1 MMFVLFVVVL
11 LYSTSAGLMINKGPN
26 NVTKCLN
33 GEKQILAIE
42 IPCGFTGAPTNTTVP
57 NWRII
62 RRAENGSVISDV
74 TRNTTDINNN
84 SGDKLEWVPDL
95 TNQDVNSSINSTLLI
110 SSVDE
115 TYNQSSYQCSFQL
128 DDHTIIKSKV
138 GTITLVD
145 AFDPPTILMI
155 DTNTST
161 ITVSLSSL
169 PPSCGSSRYN
179 ATISPS
185 HGTIRMINNTFI
197 TFTELTS
204 NTSYN
209 ITVRV
214 VSLVSNGRPTSV
226 TVMTKASE
234 SAPVMS
240 TSAIM
245 TSSSTM
251 VMSTRAIVM
260 PSSTTGMSSST
271 AGMSSST
278 AGMSSSTAGMSSS
291 TAGMSSSTAGMSSS
305 TAGMS
310 SSTAGMS
317 SSTAGMS
324 ISTTGMSSSIT
335 GMSSSTTGISRSTIR
350 MSTSSMVT
358 QTIGSGGNND
368 NDSSSSDGGNGG
380 IIGAVIGILMAL
392 VVTGVVIIIIVYWF
406 CYHKKKDTVDY
417 KKTTFQSISEGNTAE
432 GTTTATKNYDLQ
444 SESLVNEQYTD
455 IQKLHNKTATI
466 PHQIAPNGDE
476 YALPTKTT
484 NDDSVK
490 QPKPTPLPMECA
502 IVDLQKKTTE
512 SPPQQ
517 LVTGYDV
524 IKDDDVDDKK
534 PANQGLN
541 YAVLEDIP
549 TTENTFH
556 LEKDLSSTYAQ
567 IA

>member
-11 LYSTSAGLMINKGPN
+11 LYSTSAGLLINKGPN
-26 NVTKCLN
+26 NVTECLIK
-33 GEKQILAIE
+33 EKQPLSIQM
-42 IPCGFTGAPTNTTVP
+42 PCGFTGAPPNTALP

-62 RRAENGSVISDV
+62 SRAEDGSVISDV
-74 TRNTTDINNN
+74 TRNATDINNN
-84 SGDKLEWVPDL
+84 LGDKLLWVPDL
-95 TNQDVNSSINSTLLI
+95 TNPDVNSSINSVLLI
-110 SSVDE
+110 GPVDKS
-115 TYNQSSYQCSFQL
+115 YNQSSYQCSFLL
-128 DDHTIIKSKV
+128 DDQPIIKSNL
-138 GTITLVD
+138 GTITLFD
-145 AFDPPTILMI
+145 AFDPPTILMT
-155 DTNTST
+155 DANTST
-161 ITVSLSSL
+161 ITISLSSL
-169 PPSCGSSRYN
+169 PPSCGSSRYI
-179 ATISPS
+179 ATILPS
-185 HGTIRMINNTFI
+185 HGTIRMINKTFI
-197 TFTELTS
+197 TFTGLTS
-204 NTSYN
+204 NTSYG
-209 ITVRV
+209 ITVHV
-214 VSLVSNGRPTSV
+214 KSPTGNGRPTRV

-240 TSAIM
+240 TSAIV

-260 PSSTTGMSSST
+260 PSSTTGISN
-271 AGMSSST
+271 
-278 AGMSSSTAGMSSS
+278 
-291 TAGMSSSTAGMSSS
+291 
-305 TAGMS
+305 
-310 SSTAGMS
+310 
-317 SSTAGMS
+317 STAGMS
-324 ISTTGMSSSIT
+324 ISTTGLSSSTT
-335 GMSSSTTGISRSTIR
+335 GMSSSTTGMSSSTTGMSSSTTAISRSTKG

-380 IIGAVIGILMAL
+380 IIGAFIGILVAL
-392 VVTGVVIIIIVYWF
+392 VVTGVVIIIIMYWF

-432 GTTTATKNYDLQ
+432 GTTTATKNYALQ
-444 SESLVNEQYTD
+444 SKPLVNEQYAD
-455 IQKLHNKTATI
+455 IQQLHNKTATV
-466 PHQIAPNGDE
+466 PHQTAPNGEE
-476 YALPTKTT
+476 YALSTKTT

-490 QPKPTPLPMECA
+490 QPKPTPLPMEYA
-502 IVDLQKKTTE
+502 VVDLQKKTTE

>member
-271 AGMSSST
+271 
-278 AGMSSSTAGMSSS
+278 
-291 TAGMSSSTAGMSSS
+291 
-305 TAGMS
+305 
-310 SSTAGMS
+310 
-317 SSTAGMS
+317 
-324 ISTTGMSSSIT
+324 
-335 GMSSSTTGISRSTIR
+335 TGISRSTIR